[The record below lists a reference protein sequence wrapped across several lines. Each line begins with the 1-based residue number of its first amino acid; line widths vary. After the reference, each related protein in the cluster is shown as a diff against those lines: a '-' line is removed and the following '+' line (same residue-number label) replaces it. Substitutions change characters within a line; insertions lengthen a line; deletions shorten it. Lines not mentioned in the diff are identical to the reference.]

1 MKFFSFRSRR
11 SSLLFRLLLGFLTV
25 IVLLASLY
33 FFSYT
38 MYQNHIRS
46 EIIRY
51 NEQNIRF
58 ASERYEEHFQLIQ
71 KQMYALY
78 FSENVT
84 RLRNSSGNSRFEL
97 YDLVKQEIT
106 KVVGNPLM
114 HIDNVFL
121 VFKDNRLMVSKAGTA
136 ERSVYFEKIYT
147 SKEYPGSFWQKQF
160 SQAYTSRLYA
170 ASTFYEN
177 PFFETGEAISKGE
190 FYPYV
195 IKHWQYDDFYIVAM
209 LDADRLYNAF
219 HRSVNPNF
227 IIYDQQGTAVYAK
240 GDIPAGMPRPER
252 KPDGDEASVL
262 VDHTY
267 YFTKSGGHSGFT
279 YMNIVPVSRMFEQI
293 SQLNLILLS
302 LLAAALLVSVFFS
315 IMFSVRFN
323 RPVRQIVNSIQQ
335 ADGKDVSIPT
345 GIPEFELIGRKL
357 DDMQKTNARIEQD
370 LVLKTTKLE
379 SYGYINKL
387 KKIYDG
393 PHGAGMD
400 ALSAHSFRFLVFEI
414 SYKPLFWENMQDDPD
429 RLTYFIRECINQGIS
444 SEFPRSLTLQ
454 MENRQIVSV
463 LSEPDDAKLEMCLE
477 SLQGMFGND
486 ADYYFFTIAVSP
498 VYPQSSDFTGAYE
511 QTVRLLQ
518 ERMLTEETQVVRE
531 ASGRQTSSLFTQ
543 AQERQFDENLQVGNA
558 QELLHL
564 LDRHL
569 SLMERKEASVR
580 QYREF
585 AADIVQK
592 VRKTMYAFGLKE
604 RAAEQAIAETNPID
618 GLYSGRQYRMFFS
631 RLIVASCEEIR
642 SIRKSGDPIIEFVT
656 EYVQTNFAQ
665 DITLDIVAEQLHI
678 TGGYLS
684 TYFKE
689 KTGEYFVDYINGV
702 RIGEAKRALLET
714 DLKIQDV
721 ALRSGYQN
729 INSFNR
735 MFKKFSGLSPREY
748 RKLHLSPDT
757 QV

>member
-1 MKFFSFRSRR
+1 M
-11 SSLLFRLLLGFLTV
+11 FRLLLGFLTV
-25 IVLLASLY
+25 IVLLASLH
-33 FFSYT
+33 FLSYT
-38 MYQNHIRS
+38 FYQSNIRS

-97 YDLVKQEIT
+97 YDLVKQEIN

-114 HIDNVFL
+114 HIDNIFL
-121 VFKDNRLMVSKAGTA
+121 VFKDSGVMLSKVGTTDRNA
-136 ERSVYFEKIYT
+136 HFDKFYT
-147 SKEYPGSFWQKQF
+147 SKDYPNSFWQKQF
-160 SQAYTSRLYA
+160 SQTYTSRLYP
-170 ASTFYEN
+170 ASSFFEN

-219 HRSVNPNF
+219 HRSVNSNF
-227 IIYDQQGTAVYAK
+227 IIYDQQGAPVYVK
-240 GDIPAGMPRPER
+240 GDIPGDKPLPETSQ
-252 KPDGDEASVL
+252 DGSSL
-262 VDHTY
+262 LLDHTY

-279 YMNIVPVSRMFEQI
+279 YMNIVPGSRMFEQI

-302 LLAAALLVSVFFS
+302 LLAVALLVSVFFS

-323 RPVRQIVNSIQQ
+323 RPVKQIVNSIQQ
-335 ADGKDVSIPT
+335 PNGKDVSIPK
-345 GIPEFELIGRKL
+345 GIPEFELIGQKL

-370 LVLKTTKLE
+370 LVLKNTKLE

-393 PHGAGMD
+393 SHGAGMD
-400 ALSAHSFRFLVFEI
+400 ALSADSFRFLVFEI
-414 SYKPLFWENMQDDPD
+414 SYKPLFWEEMQDDPD
-429 RLTYFIRECINQGIS
+429 RLTYFIRECISQGIA

-454 MENRQIVSV
+454 MENRQIISV
-463 LSEPDDAKLEMCLE
+463 LSEPDDAKLERCLE
-477 SLQGMFGND
+477 SLQKMLGND
-486 ADYYFFTIAVSP
+486 ADYYFLTIAVSP

-511 QTVRLLQ
+511 HTVRLLQ
-518 ERMLTEETQVVRE
+518 ERKLTEETQVVRE
-531 ASGRQTSSLFTQ
+531 AAGRQPSYLLTQ
-543 AQERQFDENLQVGNA
+543 AQEQQFDQNLQAGNA

-569 SLMERKEASVR
+569 SLLERKEASLR

-592 VRKTMYAFGLKE
+592 VRKTMYALGLKE
-604 RAAEQAIAETNPID
+604 RDGEQTIAGERAID

-631 RLIVASCEEIR
+631 QLIVASCEEIR
-642 SIRKSGDPIIEFVT
+642 NIRKSGDPIIEFVT

-735 MFKKFSGLSPREY
+735 MFKKFSGLSPREF
-748 RKLHLSPDT
+748 RKLHLSSDA
-757 QV
+757 